1 MKSTLEKLSKP
12 ALNVFA
18 VKQGRYEFLKNT
30 INGELLTVLPPKT
43 AVGGGEMLTTEK
55 YSELAFQNCI

>member
-18 VKQGRYEFLKNT
+18 VKQWLYEFLKSI

-43 AVGGGEMLTTEK
+43 AVGGSEVLTTEK
-55 YSELAFQNCI
+55 YTELAFQNCT

>member
-18 VKQGRYEFLKNT
+18 VKQQRYEFLKNT
-30 INGELLTVLPPKT
+30 KNGESLTVLPPKT
-43 AVGGGEMLTTEK
+43 AVGGGEMLVNEK